1 MGLPGAALSISI
13 SEWAAAAT
21 YLAIGWTRRAQ
32 LGLGQSGSTGDSSST
47 ADSQNALQSYKAGK
61 SSNSS
66 NGNGSES
73 SSSDFFAAPML
84 SREASA
90 SLSSLA
96 SYDAMSSGFFT
107 SSIGSMDGSLEGRD
121 LPASGPTSLG
131 ERVLSSLASYV
142 PFLQVSQKLRFLVL
156 NMASLLHCRPP
167 LKATSCVLHSM
178 LR

>member
-47 ADSQNALQSYKAGK
+47 ADSQDALQSYKAGK
-61 SSNSS
+61 SS

-107 SSIGSMDGSLEGRD
+107 SSIASMDGSLEGRD
-121 LPASGPTSLG
+121 RPASGPTSLG

-142 PFLQVSQKLRFLVL
+142 PFLQVSRKLRFLVL
-156 NMASLLHCRPP
+156 HMASLLHCRPP
-167 LKATSCVLHSM
+167 LKPLHVCCIAC
-178 LR
+178 